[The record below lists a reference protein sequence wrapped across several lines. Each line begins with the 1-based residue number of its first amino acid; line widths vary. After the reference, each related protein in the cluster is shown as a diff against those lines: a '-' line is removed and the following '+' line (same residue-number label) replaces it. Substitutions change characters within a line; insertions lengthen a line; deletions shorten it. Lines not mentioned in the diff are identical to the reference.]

1 MSTERTH
8 SDTEGPS
15 SVAGDASRDSA
26 SPLLEGM
33 PKPYY
38 QRHAPSEVRSHAGI
52 IHGRGDALVVVEP
65 CPGPRESGGE
75 SEWLCVVTDDR
86 PGLLSLLSAA
96 ISAHSLDILS
106 ARVYCRTRRA
116 RGDEAVDLFSVR
128 GLKDQARKSFH
139 GSDFA
144 SIRRT
149 MEGLLRGDI
158 DVQSLEKRAAQT
170 SRPSGAPPV
179 AVYFDDSRG
188 SDLMIVEAGD
198 RPGLLLAISLTI
210 FRERLTIVRSHVTTF
225 AATARD
231 EFELAEVDGSRLSL
245 VRRSHIAE
253 KIRDALSQ
261 ETPSRRPSGSAGSG
275 QG

>member
-1 MSTERTH
+1 MTGE
-8 SDTEGPS
+8 
-15 SVAGDASRDSA
+15 ASRDSA
-26 SPLLEGM
+26 SSLLEGM
-33 PKPYY
+33 PRSYY
-38 QRHAPSEVRSHAGI
+38 HRHSPSEVRAHASI
-52 IHGRGDALVVVEP
+52 IHARGDALVVVES
-65 CPGPRESGGE
+65 CPGPRESGK

-116 RGDEAVDLFSVR
+116 RADEAVDLFSVR
-128 GLKDQARKSFH
+128 GLKEQAREGLQ

-144 SIRRT
+144 SIRQA

-179 AVYFDDSRG
+179 EVYFDDSRG

-261 ETPSRRPSGSAGSG
+261 ERPSRRPSGSAGSG

>member
-1 MSTERTH
+1 
-8 SDTEGPS
+8 
-15 SVAGDASRDSA
+15 VAGEAPRDSV
-26 SPLLEGM
+26 STLLEGM
-33 PKPYY
+33 PQPYY
-38 QRHAPSEVRSHAGI
+38 HRHSPSEVRAHAGI
-52 IHGRGDALVVVEP
+52 IHSRGGALVVVAP
-65 CPGPRESGGE
+65 CPGPRDGDGGR

-106 ARVYCRTRRA
+106 ARVYGRSRRRQA
-116 RGDEAVDLFSVR
+116 DEAVDLFSVR
-128 GLKDQARKSFH
+128 GLREHAREGLQA
-139 GSDFA
+139 SDFD

-158 DVQSLEKRAAQT
+158 EVQSLEKRAAQT
-170 SRPSGAPPV
+170 SRPSGSPPV
-179 AVYFDDSRG
+179 EVYFDDSRG

-245 VRRSHIAE
+245 LRRSHIAE

-261 ETPSRRPSGSAGSG
+261 ERPSRRPGGPLGSPSG
-275 QG
+275 

>member
-1 MSTERTH
+1 MPTAYYHRH
-8 SDTEGPS
+8 S
-15 SVAGDASRDSA
+15 
-26 SPLLEGM
+26 
-33 PKPYY
+33 
-38 QRHAPSEVRSHAGI
+38 PSEVRVHAGI
-52 IHGRGDALVVVEP
+52 IHARGDALVVVEA
-65 CPGPRESGGE
+65 CPGPRESGE

-106 ARVYCRTRRA
+106 ARVYCRTRYA
-116 RGDEAVDLFSVR
+116 RGGEAVDLFSVR
-128 GLKDQARKSFH
+128 GLKKQARS
-139 GSDFA
+139 GLQRSDVA

-231 EFELAEVDGSRLSL
+231 EFELAEVDGSRLSR

-261 ETPSRRPSGSAGSG
+261 ERPSRRPSGQVGSG